1 MTTADTIRAEQGPT
15 GATSIIATKES
26 ASPPLHAGTLLR
38 NGRTLAQLAAV
49 ATLVVGLMTL
59 LYFGSIVDPS
69 SHLSGLPVAVVNQDA
84 GATTSTGTVDMGH
97 QVVEGLTR
105 NSQITS
111 RLAITVES
119 LTRAHDQM
127 DDGDAYA
134 TVVIPASF
142 TSSILALTEGHDS
155 SSLPSIELLTNIRA
169 GSIGVSLAEGVLEPA
184 IASVSQSI
192 GHHLGAEALSS
203 TTPRALL
210 ADPVSTSVQSYR
222 PIPSHAGLGLSAFYF
237 GLLTMMCG
245 FLSAVLINTFID
257 ADLGFAI
264 TEIGPRWE
272 QKPLQRISRW
282 QTLLSKWL
290 IAIPLTLLTTGA
302 LMLVAAGILRM
313 DAPHWFELWMY
324 AWFAAVTIAAGT
336 LVFFAALG
344 SLGQLLALL
353 AFVYLG
359 LASSG
364 GTIPVQALGGF
375 FRFVANFEPLRQIV
389 AAVRAILYFNASGDA
404 GLDRTLVLTAIGL
417 LVWVVAGTTITLW
430 YDRKGFDRM
439 PATKRSYNM
448 TRPRP
453 RPSSSPS
460 MVMISMPALHNAVFV
475 AVLRP

>member
-1 MTTADTIRAEQGPT
+1 MQNAE
-15 GATSIIATKES
+15 K
-26 ASPPLHAGTLLR
+26 TLLTSR
-38 NGRTLAQLAAV
+38 RTLAQLMAL

-69 SHLSGLPVAVVNQDA
+69 SHLSGLPVALVNQDA
-84 GATTSTGTVDMGH
+84 GATTPTGSVDVGH
-97 QVVEGLTR
+97 QVVEGLTG

-111 RLAITVES
+111 RLAITAES
-119 LTRAHDQM
+119 LTSAHDQM
-127 DDGDAYA
+127 DKGAAYA

-142 TSSILALTEGHDS
+142 TSSILDLTKGHDS
-155 SSLPSIELLTNIRA
+155 SPLPSIELPTNIRA

-184 IASVSQSI
+184 IASVSQNI
-192 GHHLGAEALSS
+192 GHHLEAEAPSS

-210 ADPVSTSVQSYR
+210 ADPVSTTIQTYR

-245 FLSAVLINTFID
+245 FLGAVLINSFID
-257 ADLGFAI
+257 FDLGFAI
-264 TEIGPRWE
+264 KEIGPRWE
-272 QKPLQRISRW
+272 QKSLQRVGRW
-282 QTLLSKWL
+282 QTLLTKWL

-302 LMLVAAGILRM
+302 LVLVAAGILRM

-389 AAVRAILYFNASGDA
+389 AAVRAILYFNAAGDA
-404 GLDRTLVLTAIGL
+404 GLDRALALTAIGL
-417 LVWVVAGTTITLW
+417 VVWVIAGRVITLW
-430 YDRKGFDRM
+430 YDERGFDRM
-439 PATKRSYNM
+439 PT
-448 TRPRP
+448 T
-453 RPSSSPS
+453 
-460 MVMISMPALHNAVFV
+460 MPALVPRSSAD
-475 AVLRP
+475 RT